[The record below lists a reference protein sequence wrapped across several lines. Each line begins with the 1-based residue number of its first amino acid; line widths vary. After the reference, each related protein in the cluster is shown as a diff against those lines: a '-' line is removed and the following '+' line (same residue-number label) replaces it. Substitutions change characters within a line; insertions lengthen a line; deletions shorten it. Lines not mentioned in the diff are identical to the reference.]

1 MQGSVGT
8 DPGCPAPE
16 LDSRDRTLER
26 MTNELIS
33 TVSHEL
39 RTPLASVRGFVELL
53 LVREYPRE
61 EQRKFLIIIDAEIK
75 RLTRL
80 INDFLDVQRIELGET
95 KYELAEHDLC
105 ELLRECVELAAGN
118 AGNHRFQL
126 ELPERPLRVRV
137 DSDRIHQVVMNLL
150 SNAVKFSPQGGTVY
164 VRACEHNE
172 RAAAS
177 VRDEG
182 MGMPP
187 DVVQKLFRK
196 FYRADSSLS
205 REIEGTG
212 LGLALVR
219 EIITGHGGEISVES
233 QPGVGSEFFFNLP
246 LLAAQNKPPRQSPA

>member
-1 MQGSVGT
+1 M
-8 DPGCPAPE
+8 PE
-16 LDSRDRTLER
+16 SPSAISGRQPEGRDHTLER
-26 MTNELIS
+26 MTDELVS

-53 LVREYPRE
+53 LVRDYPRE

-80 INDFLDVQRIELGET
+80 INDFLDVQRIELGEA
-95 KYELAEHDLC
+95 KYEMAEHDLC
-105 ELLRECVELAAGN
+105 TLLRDCVAAAAGN
-118 AGNHRFQL
+118 AGNHGFQL
-126 ELPERPLRVRV
+126 ELPEQPLRVRV
-137 DSDRIHQVVMNLL
+137 DADRMHQVVTNLL
-150 SNAVKFSPQGGTVY
+150 SNAVKFSPHGGTIY

-182 MGMPP
+182 MGMTP
-187 DVVQKLFRK
+187 DVVRNLFRK
-196 FYRADSSLS
+196 FYRADSRLT

-246 LLAAQNKPPRQSPA
+246 LLVPAKEKKPTRAAESS